1 MKILVIGDTHEQLNK
16 IREIFPKLTNL
27 DLIAHTGDRLENGR
41 ALEREFGI
49 PVVAVK
55 GNCDGSY
62 SADDFEIIETDYGRI
77 LLTHGHMQHV
87 NYRLDNL
94 YYKAMEENCKAVFFG
109 HTHKAL
115 VTEED
120 GIYLVNPGSLSQ
132 PRDDSDGSYAIVRT
146 SPDSF
151 EASIVYYSTIMG
163 NGNKNRPRAG
173 YIRSILNYSDRF

>member
-1 MKILVIGDTHEQLNK
+1 MAELKIKRCVVGMISTNWYIVYKAPQGEENPCIIIDPGDNASYLA
-16 IREIFPKLTNL
+16 KLCRDEKL
-27 DLIAHTGDRLENGR
+27 KPEA
-41 ALEREFGI
+41 
-49 PVVAVK
+49 
-55 GNCDGSY
+55 
-62 SADDFEIIETDYGRI
+62 I

-163 NGNKNRPRAG
+163 SGNKNRPRAG

>member
-1 MKILVIGDTHEQLNK
+1 MKILVIGDTHGQLNK
-16 IREIFPKLTNL
+16 IREIFPKLTN
-27 DLIAHTGDRLENGR
+27 
-41 ALEREFGI
+41 LEREFGI

-62 SADDFEIIETDYGRI
+62 SADDFEIIESDYGRI
-77 LLTHGHMQHV
+77 LLTHGHMQNV

-94 YYKAMEENCKAVFFG
+94 YYKAMEENCKAVLFG

-120 GIYLVNPGSLSQ
+120 GIYLVNPGSLTQ
-132 PRDDSDGSYAIVRT
+132 PRDNSDGSYAIVRT
-146 SPDSF
+146 SPDNF

-163 NGNKNRPRAG
+163 GGNKNKPRAG
-173 YIRSILNYSDRF
+173 YIRSLLNYSDRF

>member
-1 MKILVIGDTHEQLNK
+1 MKILVIGDTHGQLNK

-27 DLIAHTGDRLENGR
+27 DLIAHTGDHLEDGR
-41 ALEREFGI
+41 ALEQEFGI

-94 YYKAMEENCKAVFFG
+94 YYKAM
-109 HTHKAL
+109 
-115 VTEED
+115 
-120 GIYLVNPGSLSQ
+120 
-132 PRDDSDGSYAIVRT
+132 
-146 SPDSF
+146 
-151 EASIVYYSTIMG
+151 
-163 NGNKNRPRAG
+163 
-173 YIRSILNYSDRF
+173 

>member
-1 MKILVIGDTHEQLNK
+1 MFDKPT
-16 IREIFPKLTNL
+16 
-27 DLIAHTGDRLENGR
+27 
-41 ALEREFGI
+41 
-49 PVVAVK
+49 
-55 GNCDGSY
+55 
-62 SADDFEIIETDYGRI
+62 
-77 LLTHGHMQHV
+77 
-87 NYRLDNL
+87 
-94 YYKAMEENCKAVFFG
+94 VFFG

-163 NGNKNRPRAG
+163 SGNKNRPRAG

>member
-1 MKILVIGDTHEQLNK
+1 MKILVIGDTHGQLNK

-27 DLIAHTGDRLENGR
+27 DLIAHTGDHLEDGH

-94 YYKAMEENCKAVFFG
+94 YYKAM
-109 HTHKAL
+109 

-163 NGNKNRPRAG
+163 SGNKNRPRAG

>member
-1 MKILVIGDTHEQLNK
+1 MKILVIGDTHGQLNK

-27 DLIAHTGDRLENGR
+27 DLIAHTGDHLEDS

-62 SADDFEIIETDYGRI
+62 ECNDFEINRPTGRI
-77 LLTHGHMQHV
+77 LRMVICRTS
-87 NYRLDNL
+87 YRLDNL

-163 NGNKNRPRAG
+163 SGNKNRPRAG